1 MPCERDELTGLLS
14 RKGFHAEAEHIKRE
28 GGEGLALV
36 WFNLDNFKM
45 YNKRFGFAKG
55 DELLRET
62 AKIVEIIFPPAE
74 GNLCARFSDDHF
86 VVLTDWASV
95 EMNTDMIQEYLYAL
109 HEDITLRLRAGIYFP
124 SQDEDVRLACD
135 NAKLACDSIRK
146 NHSVSSCMFHDGMS
160 RELSLQQH
168 ILDNLD
174 SAIENGCVR
183 VLYQPIVD
191 IRTGKVCEAEAL
203 TRWSDAEL
211 GSISPAE
218 FIPTLEEYREIHRLD
233 VHALKQVCW
242 DYSTRA
248 RKGLPV
254 LPVSVNLS
262 RLDFELCDILQEVEL
277 AVTLNDLPRE
287 MLHIEI
293 TESAGE
299 EDTTVLN
306 LGIERFRAMGYEVW
320 MDDFGSGYSSLNV
333 LKDYNFDTIKFDMKF
348 LHGFDINKS
357 EKAKYIISSNLQ
369 MARLMGMQAL
379 AEGVETAEQLEYLR
393 SIGFDKA
400 QGYYFGK
407 PMNLD
412 DIFTLGDVL
421 LPPRAYV
428 PAGTK
433 AVPQH

>member
-1 MPCERDELTGLLS
+1 MPLDTDKLTGLLT
-14 RKGFHAEAEHIKRE
+14 RRGFHFEAERAMQNSSE
-28 GGEGLALV
+28 GAAIV

-62 AKIVEIIFPPAE
+62 AKIIEIIFPPDK
-74 GNLCARFSDDHF
+74 GNLCARFCDDHF

-124 SQDEDVRLACD
+124 SQNEDIRMACD
-135 NAKLACDSIRK
+135 RAKLACDSIRK
-146 NHSVSSCMFHDGMS
+146 NHSVSSCMFHEGMS
-160 RELSLQQH
+160 RELALQQH
-168 ILDNLD
+168 ILDNL
-174 SAIENGCVR
+174 AGAMQNGCVR

-191 IRTGKVCEAEAL
+191 IKTGRVCEAEAL

-233 VHALKQVCW
+233 VHALKQVCR

-277 AVTLNDLPRE
+277 AVTLNDLPRG

-348 LHGFDINKS
+348 LRGFDINKS

-421 LPPRAYV
+421 LPQRASS
-428 PAGTK
+428 PNGTK
-433 AVPQH
+433 AVPQR

>member
-1 MPCERDELTGLLS
+1 MPLDTDSLTGLLT
-14 RKGFHAEAEHIKRE
+14 RKSFHDKAERITHTNPD
-28 GGEGLALV
+28 GLALI

-45 YNKRFGFAKG
+45 FNKRFGFSRG
-55 DELLRET
+55 DLLLREI
-62 AKIVEIIFPPAE
+62 AGIIRIIFPPQE
-74 GNLCARFSDDHF
+74 NINLSARFSDDNF

-124 SQDEDVRLACD
+124 SGSEDVRSACD
-135 NAKLACDSIRK
+135 RAKVACDSIRK

-160 RELSLQQH
+160 RELTLQQH
-168 ILDNLD
+168 ILDNLGN
-174 SAIENGCVR
+174 AIQSGSIR
-183 VLYQPIVD
+183 VQYQPIVNLS
-191 IRTGKVCEAEAL
+191 TGKICEAEAL
-203 TRWSDAEL
+203 ARWNDAEL

-233 VHALKQVCW
+233 VHALKQVCR
-242 DYSTRA
+242 DYHA
-248 RKGLPV
+248 RSAKGLPV

-277 AVTLNDLPRE
+277 AATINGIPRN

-293 TESAGE
+293 TESIND
-299 EDTTVLN
+299 EDTAVLN

-333 LKDYNFDTIKFDMKF
+333 LKNYSFDTIKFDMKF
-348 LHGFDINKS
+348 LHGFDINRS

-369 MARLMGMQAL
+369 MARLMGMKAL
-379 AEGVETAEQLEYLR
+379 AEGVETAEQLEYLQ

-412 DIFTLGDVL
+412 DIFSSEIGIERV
-421 LPPRAYV
+421 
-428 PAGTK
+428 
-433 AVPQH
+433 